1 MTQLL
6 NLEIYQFMLVFLR
19 IGSAILL
26 MPGFAASYVTERQRL
41 TIALAVTLVLVPFLS
56 SYLPPAPADFLD
68 FLKLALFEITYGIF
82 IGVFMQ
88 MLYSALS
95 MVGNFA
101 GQAIG
106 FSNAQIFDPT
116 FQTQS
121 IVLETFLSIIALTV
135 IFITDLHH
143 LMLSAVVDS
152 YRLFPVGMPLPLSD
166 FSDFLSQTANESFI
180 IGFKIA
186 SPFIAFSIVFYVGM
200 GLISRLMPQLNIFF
214 LSLPLQIYLGLGLL
228 FITTPMMILWFAKFY
243 ENGLMKFVS
252 GS

>member
-6 NLEIYQFMLVFLR
+6 NLEIYQFIFVFLR

-26 MPGFAASYVTERQRL
+26 MPGFAVSYVTERQRL
-41 TIALAVTLVLVPFLS
+41 TIALAITVVLVPFLS
-56 SYLPPAPADFLD
+56 SFLPPAPADFLD
-68 FLKLALFEITYGIF
+68 FLRLALFEITC
-82 IGVFMQ
+82 GVFMGLFMQ
-88 MLYSALS
+88 ALYAALS
-95 MVGNFA
+95 LVGNFA

-152 YRLFPVGMPLPLSD
+152 YRLFPVGLPLPLGD
-166 FSDFLSQTANESFI
+166 FSDFMSQTVNASF
-180 IGFKIA
+180 
-186 SPFIAFSIVFYVGM
+186 V
-200 GLISRLMPQLNIFF
+200 
-214 LSLPLQIYLGLGLL
+214 LSLIH
-228 FITTPMMILWFAKFY
+228 I
-243 ENGLMKFVS
+243 
-252 GS
+252 

>member
-6 NLEIYQFMLVFLR
+6 NLEIYQFIFVFLR

-26 MPGFAASYVTERQRL
+26 MPGFAVSYVTERQRL
-41 TIALAVTLVLVPFLS
+41 TIALAITVVLVPFLS
-56 SYLPPAPADFLD
+56 SFLPPAPADFLD
-68 FLKLALFEITYGIF
+68 FLRLALFEITC
-82 IGVFMQ
+82 GVFMGLFMQ
-88 MLYSALS
+88 ALYAALS
-95 MVGNFA
+95 LVGNFA

-152 YRLFPVGMPLPLSD
+152 YRLFPVVCPCRSA
-166 FSDFLSQTANESFI
+166 T
-180 IGFKIA
+180 
-186 SPFIAFSIVFYVGM
+186 SPTS
-200 GLISRLMPQLNIFF
+200 
-214 LSLPLQIYLGLGLL
+214 
-228 FITTPMMILWFAKFY
+228 
-243 ENGLMKFVS
+243 
-252 GS
+252 

>member
-6 NLEIYQFMLVFLR
+6 NLEIYQFIFVFLR

-26 MPGFAASYVTERQRL
+26 MPGFAVSYVTERQRL
-41 TIALAVTLVLVPFLS
+41 SIALAITIVLVPFLS
-56 SYLPPAPADFLD
+56 SYLPPTPSDFLY
-68 FLKLALFEITYGIF
+68 FLRLSLFEITYGIF
-82 IGVFMQ
+82 LGLFMQ
-88 MLYSALS
+88 SLYSALS
-95 MVGNFA
+95 LVGNFA
-101 GQAIG
+101 GQAIS

-143 LMLSAVVDS
+143 LMLSAIADS
-152 YRLFPVGMPLPLSD
+152 YQLFPVGMALPVSD
-166 FSDFLSQTANESFI
+166 FSDFMSQTVNASFV

-200 GLISRLMPQLNIFF
+200 GH
-214 LSLPLQIYLGLGLL
+214 
-228 FITTPMMILWFAKFY
+228 
-243 ENGLMKFVS
+243 
-252 GS
+252 

>member
-6 NLEIYQFMLVFLR
+6 NLEIYQFIFVFLR

-26 MPGFAASYVTERQRL
+26 MPGFAVSYVTERQRL
-41 TIALAVTLVLVPFLS
+41 TIALAITVVLVPFLS
-56 SYLPPAPADFLD
+56 VFLPPAPADFLD
-68 FLKLALFEITYGIF
+68 FLQLALFEITC
-82 IGVFMQ
+82 GVFMGLFMQ
-88 MLYSALS
+88 ALYAALS
-95 MVGNFA
+95 LVGNFA

-152 YRLFPVGMPLPLSD
+152 YRLFPVGLPLAARRLLRLHEPDRQRKFCHRLQNRLAVHCFFNRLLCRHGARFAPDAAVEHLFPLPAFADLSGTG
-166 FSDFLSQTANESFI
+166 TA
-180 IGFKIA
+180 
-186 SPFIAFSIVFYVGM
+186 FY
-200 GLISRLMPQLNIFF
+200 NHADND
-214 LSLPLQIYLGLGLL
+214 SLVRQIL
-228 FITTPMMILWFAKFY
+228 
-243 ENGLMKFVS
+243 
-252 GS
+252 

>member
-6 NLEIYQFMLVFLR
+6 NLEIYQFIFVFLR

-26 MPGFAASYVTERQRL
+26 MPGFAVSYVTERQRL
-41 TIALAVTLVLVPFLS
+41 TIALAITVVLVPFLS
-56 SYLPPAPADFLD
+56 SFLPPAPADFLD
-68 FLKLALFEITYGIF
+68 FLRLALFEITYG
-82 IGVFMQ
+82 VFMGLFMQ
-88 MLYSALS
+88 ALYAAL
-95 MVGNFA
+95 
-101 GQAIG
+101 
-106 FSNAQIFDPT
+106 
-116 FQTQS
+116 

-152 YRLFPVGMPLPLSD
+152 YRLFPVGLPLPLGD
-166 FSDFLSQTANESFI
+166 FSDFMSQTVNASFV

-200 GLISRLMPQLNIFF
+200 GLVSRLMPQLNIFF

-228 FITTPMMILWFAKFY
+228 FITTPIMILWFVKYY
-243 ENGLMKFVS
+243 EGGLMKFVS